1 MKKITFLLLLCCV
14 LATPIMT
21 FAAGNTQ
28 KKVPVLSLSGNAYQR
43 GFQHGAQLRTAIA
56 EVYKKWKAS
65 VNKDTGK
72 DPDAVIA
79 DFLNTSDYKT
89 YIQQYTPELWQ
100 EIQGLAAGSGQK
112 EEDVLAFQLIDEY
125 WGYLDRLK
133 NGSVAKEHC
142 SAIGVAATKSHP
154 TYIAQNIDIDS
165 FMHGY
170 QVLLHIVAAEDT
182 PEQYIMSCAGFL
194 GFAGMNNDGV
204 GVVINALTDLNSEPE
219 GLPVAFVTR
228 GILNQKS
235 GGDALDFVKTIKHA
249 TGQNYLIGTNNEVVN
264 LEASATTVVP
274 FYPSENKHVVYHT
287 NHALANHD
295 VKPWKQEYHA
305 RILAGTTPHTN
316 SQKRFNALETRLTSP
331 ETILS
336 PEVVQATLRSK
347 DDPKSPVCVAFN
359 KNTASFTF
367 SSVLFTFGR
376 KPSVQVT
383 YGSPDKAAYQEYFF
397 EQII

>member
-14 LATPIMT
+14 LATTTVT
-21 FAAGNTQ
+21 FAAGKTQ
-28 KKVPVLSLSGNAYQR
+28 KKVPVVSLSGNAYQR
-43 GFQHGAQLRTAIA
+43 GFQHGVQLRTAIA

-65 VNKDTGK
+65 IHKDTGK

-79 DFLNTSDYKT
+79 DFLRSSDYKT
-89 YIQQYTPELWQ
+89 AIGKYTPALWQ
-100 EIQGLAAGSGQK
+100 EIQGMAAGSGQTVD
-112 EEDVLAFQLIDEY
+112 DVLAFQLIDEY

-142 SAIGVAATKSHP
+142 SAIGVAATKGYP
-154 TYIAQNIDIDS
+154 TFIAQNIDIDS

-170 QVLLHIVAAEDT
+170 QVLLHIVASEDV

-194 GFAGMNNDGV
+194 GFAGMNNSGV
-204 GVVINALTDLNSEPE
+204 GVVINALTDLSSEPE

-228 GILNQKS
+228 GILNQNS
-235 GGDALDFVKTIKHA
+235 GEEALDFVKNVKHA
-249 TGQNYLIGTNNEVVN
+249 TGQNYLIGTNHEVVN
-264 LEASATTVVP
+264 LEASATSIVP
-274 FYPSENKHVVYHT
+274 FYPVANKHVVFHT

-305 RILAGTTPHTN
+305 RILAGTMPHTN
-316 SQKRFNALETRLTSP
+316 SQKRFNALETRLSGP
-331 ETILS
+331 ETILT

-347 DDPKSPVCVAFN
+347 DDPKGPVCVAFD
-359 KNTASFTF
+359 KKAASFTF

-383 YGSPDKAAYQEYFF
+383 YGSPDIADYHEYFF

>member
-1 MKKITFLLLLCCV
+1 MKKITFLLLLCCA
-14 LATPIMT
+14 LATAT
-21 FAAGNTQ
+21 VTSAAGKPQ
-28 KKVPVLSLSGNAYQR
+28 KKVPVLSLSGTPYQR
-43 GFQHGAQLRTAIA
+43 GFQHGVQLRSAIA

-65 VNKDTGK
+65 INKDTGK

-79 DFLNTSDYKT
+79 DFLYTSDYKAA
-89 YIQQYTPELWQ
+89 ILKYTPALWQ
-100 EIQGLAAGSGQK
+100 EIQGMAAGSGQK

-142 SAIGVAATKSHP
+142 SAIGVAATKSSP
-154 TYIAQNIDIDS
+154 TYIAQNIDIDT
-165 FMHGY
+165 FMQGY
-170 QVLLHIVAAEDT
+170 QVLLHIVAAEDV

-194 GFAGMNNDGV
+194 GFAGMNYDGV
-204 GVVINALTDLNSEPE
+204 GVVINALTELSSQPE

-228 GILNQKS
+228 GILNQNS
-235 GGDALDFVKTIKHA
+235 GEKALDFVQNVKHA
-249 TGQNYLIGTNNEVVN
+249 TGQNYLIGTNKEVVN

-274 FYPSENKHVVYHT
+274 FYPVASRQVVYHT

-316 SQKRFNALETRLTSP
+316 SQKRFNALQARLANP

-336 PEVVQATLRSK
+336 PEVIQATLRSK
-347 DDPKSPVCVAFN
+347 DDPQGPVCVTYN
-359 KNTASFTF
+359 KKASSFTF

-383 YGSPDKAAYQEYFF
+383 YGSPDTADYQEYFF